1 MEKKIQSE
9 IIKWL
14 KQQGCYVLNIQPV
27 VGIPTGCPD
36 VIFLKEGFWGALEL
50 KATEKSHKQPLQAE
64 TVKKLDDW
72 SYCKF
77 VYPANWDEIRNELTA
92 ML

>member
-1 MEKKIQSE
+1 MIEKKLQAE

-14 KQQGCYVLNIQPV
+14 RHNGFYVIKCQAPPA
-27 VGIPTGCPD
+27 PTGCPD
-36 VIFLKEGFWGALEL
+36 IFAVYEGLWVALEV
-50 KATEKSHKQPLQAE
+50 KRSKTAKYQPLQPE

-77 VYPANWDEIRNELTA
+77 VYPENWIEVREELGA